1 MKFLIDKNVAGS
13 VVQLLRNREH
23 DVKVVQQAGLA
34 SADDDVLIQL
44 ALDEGRI
51 ITTHDKD
58 FGAILRYPL
67 KQHGGVILLRLR
79 RPTPKNAAQALERV
93 LTTISAE
100 QLMGRV
106 VVVEDARIRVSGERK

>member
-1 MKFLIDKNVAGS
+1 MRFLIDENIAGS
-13 VVQLLRNREH
+13 VIRLLQSREH

-34 SADDDVLIQL
+34 GAEDNVLIRL

-51 ITTHDKD
+51 IVTHDKD

-79 RPTPKNAAQALERV
+79 RPTPQNAVRALERV
-93 LTTISAE
+93 LATVPKE
-100 QLMGRV
+100 RMMGHV
-106 VVVEDARIRVSGERK
+106 IVVEDARIRVSGERR